1 MMSSLRED
9 FLDDANGNNNVDRTY
24 LNADARS
31 GSASNGKPSFTI
43 DQAGLQIEG
52 YDYANNKITP
62 GWGTAGAPYTV
73 SYAYRASAPTAMPS
87 DTGGF
92 QRFNGGQ
99 IIQTEQAL
107 LAWADV
113 ARITFQRVG
122 TDDVGEGAY
131 SNNATIL
138 FGNYSSGE
146 ANASAFAY
154 FPGSTA
160 ASSNAGDVWVNIN
173 QGSNATPKAGG
184 YSGQVLVHE
193 LGHAIGLEHP
203 GDYDAHQ
210 DIPFSYANDAEYF
223 QDSRQYSVMS
233 YFSETNTGAS
243 FSGYYSA
250 VPLLDDIRAIQYE
263 YGANMATR
271 TGDTT
276 YGFNSNAERIWFQ
289 ATNGASKL
297 VFAVWDAGGTDTFD
311 FSGYSQNQTID
322 LREGNFSDIG
332 GLVGNIAI
340 AQGTKIENAIG
351 GSGND
356 TINGNALSNSLAGGG
371 GNDMLYSGAGGDTIH
386 GDTGDDT
393 IAGFSSGSYL
403 RGDEGNDSM
412 IGGIGFDDMHGNLG
426 NDTVSGGRG
435 DDWVLGGQGN
445 DYVFG
450 DDGNDFVHGNIGNDT
465 CYGGFGND
473 AIRGGQGDDTISGA
487 GGDDY
492 LSGDRGDD
500 TISGGAGADTFHGFT
515 GLGLDRITDFNR
527 GEGDRVLLDTG
538 TVYSVVQEGQDTVII
553 MGSPTDRMVLVGV
566 QMNTLTPGWIVTG

>member
-62 GWGTAGAPYTV
+62 GWGTVGAPFTV
-73 SYAYRASAPTAMPS
+73 TYAYRSTTPAVMPS
-87 DTGGF
+87 DTAGF
-92 QRFNGGQ
+92 QRFNGAQ

-146 ANASAFAY
+146 ANAAAFAY

-173 QGSNATPKAGG
+173 QGQNGSPKAGG

-203 GDYDAHQ
+203 GDYDAHK
-210 DIPFSYANDAEYF
+210 DLPFSYANDAEYF
-223 QDSRQYSVMS
+223 QDTRQYSVMS

-243 FSGYYSA
+243 FGGYYSA

-263 YGANMATR
+263 YGPNMATR
-271 TGDTT
+271 TGDTV
-276 YGFNSNAERIWFQ
+276 YGFNSSAERIWFQ
-289 ATNGASKL
+289 ATSGTTKL
-297 VFAVWDAGGTDTFD
+297 VFAVWDAGGNDTLD
-311 FSGYSQNQTID
+311 FSGYGQNQTID
-322 LREGNFSDIG
+322 LREGNFSDVG
-332 GLVGNIAI
+332 GLVGNVAI
-340 AQGTKIENAIG
+340 AQGTQIENAIG
-351 GSGND
+351 GYGND
-356 TINGNALSNSLAGGG
+356 TINGNALSNNLAGGA

-386 GDTGDDT
+386 GDAGDDT
-393 IAGFSSGSYL
+393 IAGFASGSYL

-435 DDWVLGGQGN
+435 DDWVLGGQGQ

-450 DDGNDFVHGNIGNDT
+450 DDGNDFIHGNIGNDT

-473 AIRGGQGDDTISGA
+473 AVRGGQGDDMLQGQ

-492 LSGDRGDD
+492 MSGDRGDD
-500 TISGGAGADTFHGFT
+500 TISGGAGADTFHAFT
-515 GLGLDRITDFNR
+515 GVGLDRVTDFNR
-527 GEGDRVLLDTG
+527 SEGDRVLLDAG
-538 TVYSVVQEGQDTVII
+538 TVYTVAQEGQDTVI
-553 MGSPTDRMVLVGV
+553 MLGSPADRMVLVGV
-566 QMNTLTPGWIVTG
+566 QMSTLTTGWIVTG